1 METITEIHD
10 WSKCRE
16 QGTVRGRAPP
26 DTSGINS
33 TLNLAHGK
41 KMTQK
46 SVKRLHPRVPT
57 ARLCPLDM
65 TEKTYL

>member
-41 KMTQK
+41 KNDTK
-46 SVKRLHPRVPT
+46 ER
-57 ARLCPLDM
+57 
-65 TEKTYL
+65 EKIASQGAYC